1 MKNKIMKWKRYKIA
15 SVLFISIF
23 LILAISAI
31 AGFFILNQSNQK
43 NIVTEKYCAYAGLFA
58 LVFAFLGGI
67 FYELKKNK
75 MIEIVLSGKEVYF
88 SDIDN
93 LNFSDSEYIPE
104 ARFILI
110 DQNNDNCEIAIT
122 SISKDKIILKTIS
135 NNNEIVY
142 KQK

>member
-67 FYELKKNK
+67 FYEHKKNK

-104 ARFILI
+104 AEQPSMERAHRGGPGR
-110 DQNNDNCEIAIT
+110 ET
-122 SISKDKIILKTIS
+122 SGVRARKSSPIH
-135 NNNEIVY
+135 V
-142 KQK
+142 